1 MKKNG
6 QSAALANAD
15 VQMIISSSE
24 ADPAFLNKEQ
34 RAEMTP
40 VKSFQDIA
48 NPVQRLGDTLTSTT
62 PGLFNPQ
69 QKLPKGKLYSRE
81 DIAANIAQIKATV
94 SLDKVNKALIES
106 QKQMVQQRN

>member
-1 MKKNG
+1 MEPLIAIYLLS
-6 QSAALANAD
+6 SAYFQNFA
-15 VQMIISSSE
+15 
-24 ADPAFLNKEQ
+24 
-34 RAEMTP
+34 T
-40 VKSFQDIA
+40 VKSFQEIA
-48 NPVQRLGDTLTSTT
+48 NPAQRLGDTLTSTT

-106 QKQMVQQRN
+106 QK